1 MTVMEQQD
9 RALKEALGDFAQRRG
24 SIYFEQ
30 IRMRVGDAVLKRQGK
45 FIAIDA
51 LSGEY
56 VFGNSIGEAMDAFRQ
71 HNGDKAVAWLVD
83 LDV

>member
-1 MTVMEQQD
+1 MTVIEQQEK
-9 RALKEALGDFAQRRG
+9 ALKEALGDFAQRRG
-24 SIYFEQ
+24 EIFFAQLRSDLGPDIH
-30 IRMRVGDAVLKRQGK
+30 RRGK

-56 VFGNSIGEAMDAFRQ
+56 VFGGSIGDAMDAFEQ
-71 HNGDKAVAWLVD
+71 KFGMKAVAWLVD